1 LKDEDMLPSKIPNA
15 RIFTYD
21 WKAETI
27 LDAAQEDLKTHA
39 NSLLSKL
46 SEGLPRVRLEGQYH
60 SKIAV
65 V

>member
-39 NSLLSKL
+39 NSFLSKL
-46 SEGLPRVRLEGQYH
+46 SEGLPRVRLEG
-60 SKIAV
+60 
-65 V
+65 

>member
-1 LKDEDMLPSKIPNA
+1 VHWLKDEDMLPSKIRNA

-39 NSLLSKL
+39 NSFLSKL
-46 SEGLPRVRLEGQYH
+46 FEELRHVRLEG
-60 SKIAV
+60 
-65 V
+65 